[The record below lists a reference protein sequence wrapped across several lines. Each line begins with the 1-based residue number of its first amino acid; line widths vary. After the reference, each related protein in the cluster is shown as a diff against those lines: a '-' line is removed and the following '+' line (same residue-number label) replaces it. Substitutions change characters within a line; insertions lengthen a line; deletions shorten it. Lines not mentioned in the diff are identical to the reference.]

1 MHPLIWWHQRWLTG
15 PSESPGTAP
24 TTNQKST
31 VWSTGLYREPHNRY
45 LPKTPKNLLCFN
57 HTQVILVQYVSVNA
71 ALMLLGNN
79 FYFQPPVCVGF
90 LLFGCLITLQLDTVT
105 LNERWPRWP
114 AASRLHGVDVFL
126 ESETNM
132 QKFVFLQL
140 PGFAWIVNIVDLF
153 IDGEADL

>member
-1 MHPLIWWHQRWLTG
+1 M
-15 PSESPGTAP
+15 
-24 TTNQKST
+24 TNQKST

-90 LLFGCLITLQLDTVT
+90 LLFGCLITLQLDTGQG
-105 LNERWPRWP
+105 NKN
-114 AASRLHGVDVFL
+114 SRLSFRD
-126 ESETNM
+126 
-132 QKFVFLQL
+132 
-140 PGFAWIVNIVDLF
+140 
-153 IDGEADL
+153 